1 MALEK
6 QIMEEMK
13 TAMKSKDKTALEALR
28 AIKSAILLAKTDGSG
43 AELSEGDEIAILQ
56 KQIKMRKDAAA
67 QFAEQGRNEMAE
79 NELAQASVIEKF
91 LPEQLSAEELEAEI
105 AKIVEETGA
114 TEMKD
119 MGKVMKL
126 ANERLA
132 GKADSKAIAD
142 AVKNKLGK

>member
-13 TAMKSKDKTALEALR
+13 AAMKSKDKTALEALR

-43 AELSEGDEIAILQ
+43 SELSQTDEIAILQ
-56 KQIKMRKDAAA
+56 KQIKLRKDAAA

-126 ANERLA
+126 SNERLA